1 MKTVVLILFTA
12 LSLLFPFESKAQN
25 LHLISDIHIFLEP
38 TTPHIID
45 TLMLM
50 DTTNTIANYSGFDDT
65 EEFKFSVSV
74 LLLDTVEISKIY
86 VKAGRTQGGN
96 DLFNSYFEYE
106 NNTPANGLSYNRHQ
120 KQITLG
126 IGNFINLR
134 NIYTEVYIEN
144 TSGVTTQLVLNH
156 INQ

>member
-1 MKTVVLILFTA
+1 MKTIVFILFTV
-12 LSLLFPFESKAQN
+12 LSLFFSFQSKAQN
-25 LHLISDIHIFLEP
+25 LHLISDVHIFLEP
-38 TTPHIID
+38 TTPHAID
-45 TLMLM
+45 TMMLM
-50 DTTNTIANYSGFDDT
+50 DTTNTITNYTGFDDT

-96 DLFNSYFEYE
+96 DLLESYFEYD
-106 NNTPANGLSYNRHQ
+106 NNTPANGISYSRHL
-120 KQITLG
+120 KQMDLG